1 MGTIAELYKT
11 LGGEIFFLGKPS
23 LDIYIES
30 TKKIKKLDKS
40 KVLVVGDSM
49 YHDIKGANLF
59 GVDSLLIT
67 SGIHQSSFDNIR
79 PKWNT
84 IKNQVKNLGITP
96 TFLCSKFQL

>member
-1 MGTIAELYKT
+1 MLIRTAVTGA
-11 LGGEIFFLGKPS
+11 GGWHLPQTNQCRTPA
-23 LDIYIES
+23 D
-30 TKKIKKLDKS
+30 D
-40 KVLVVGDSM
+40 
-49 YHDIKGANLF
+49 HDIKGAILF